1 MKLEILGKCE
11 NANVQAALA
20 KAENV
25 LAHYKRIAVSLSGG
39 ADSDVMLDMIEK
51 VKTDYN
57 EVTYYFIDTGM
68 EFQATKDHLDY
79 IEERYNV
86 KIERVKAKTPI
97 PTAVKKKGVP
107 FLSKFASDYIGRL
120 QTNGFPFADMDFDEM
135 ATHYPH
141 IKSAA
146 CWWNNKGTFNQF
158 NINYYYGL
166 KEWLISNPPDFP
178 VASYC
183 CEASKKQTAHSLEKS
198 FDLVCVG
205 VRKAEGGIR
214 ASAIKSCWI
223 DTSTPNKFYPL
234 FWLTNKD
241 REDYEKAFDIVH
253 SRCYTVWGF
262 KRTGCVGCPFGRNV
276 LEELEII
283 ERYEP
288 KMYKACMSV
297 FGKSYEY
304 TKKYRAFQAEMK
316 AREKAGD
323 QLMLTDL

>member
-1 MKLEILGKCE
+1 MELEILVKCD

-25 LAHYKRIAVSLSGG
+25 LAQYKKIAVSISGG

-79 IEERYNV
+79 LEDRYGV
-86 KIERVKAKTPI
+86 KIERVKAKTSI
-97 PTAVKKKGVP
+97 PTAVKKNGVP
-107 FLSKFASDYIGRL
+107 FLSKFASDFIGRL
-120 QTNGFPFADMDFDEM
+120 QINGFPFADMDFDEM
-135 ATHYPH
+135 TAQYPH
-141 IKSAA
+141 TKSASR
-146 CWWNNKGTFNQF
+146 WWNNKGTFNQF
-158 NINYYYGL
+158 NINYYRGL

-183 CEASKKQTAHSLEKS
+183 CEASKKQTAHAHEKS

-214 ASAIKSCWI
+214 ATAIKSCWI
-223 DTSTPNKFYPL
+223 DTSMPNKFYPL

-241 REDYEKAFDIVH
+241 REDYEKAFNIVH

-276 LEELEII
+276 LDELEII

-288 KMYKACMSV
+288 KMYKACMNV

-316 AREKAGD
+316 AKKNAGD